1 MLEYMR
7 HASGVWWI
15 RLEANTEDIVLV
27 FSCYVQ
33 IVGARLVVLEEQC
46 RQLQLRDV
54 LGALEGEA
62 MEASTRLRETGEV
75 CDGGVASCGRLADGT

>member
-33 IVGARLVVLEEQC
+33 IVCARLVVLEEQC
-46 RQLQLRDV
+46 RQLKLGYMLRS
-54 LGALEGEA
+54 LESET
-62 MEASTRLRETGEV
+62 MEASSGLRETREV
-75 CDGGVASCGRLADGT
+75 CYGGVASSGRLAQST